1 MSEIKLACDVV
12 KQVRA
17 ICDKHGNQPGE
28 LINILHE
35 AQHLHGYL
43 PEEMQRIIAA
53 QLGIPV
59 SRVYGV
65 VTFYTFFT
73 MLPKGKLPSPCVW
86 VPPATCV
93 VRRNCS
99 KSSNACWAL
108 KWAKRLR
115 TASSPSTACV
125 A

>member
-43 PEEMQRIIAA
+43 PEEIGSDNDKCFAR
-53 QLGIPV
+53 
-59 SRVYGV
+59 
-65 VTFYTFFT
+65 
-73 MLPKGKLPSPCVW
+73 MLLVELISLTNGSIKL
-86 VPPATCV
+86 
-93 VRRNCS
+93 
-99 KSSNACWAL
+99 L
-108 KWAKRLR
+108 
-115 TASSPSTACV
+115 
-125 A
+125 

>member
-43 PEEMQRIIAA
+43 PEEMQRIM
-53 QLGIPV
+53 P
-59 SRVYGV
+59 
-65 VTFYTFFT
+65 
-73 MLPKGKLPSPCVW
+73 PNW
-86 VPPATCV
+86 VFPYL
-93 VRRNCS
+93 
-99 KSSNACWAL
+99 AC
-108 KWAKRLR
+108 
-115 TASSPSTACV
+115 TAW
-125 A
+125 